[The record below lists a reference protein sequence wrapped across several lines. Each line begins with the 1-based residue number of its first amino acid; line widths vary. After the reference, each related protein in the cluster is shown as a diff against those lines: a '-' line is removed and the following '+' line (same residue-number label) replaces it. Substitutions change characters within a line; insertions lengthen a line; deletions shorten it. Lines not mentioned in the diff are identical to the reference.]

1 MTIDRTEFHRGRHAG
16 VLLPLFSCTSRQ
28 SWGIGEIP
36 DLVPFCRWVAGA
48 GCDFVQLLP
57 VAEMA
62 PGADSPYAA
71 VTAMAIDP
79 LYIGIGALEDFA
91 AIGGEAALAP
101 ATRTALEAVRAES
114 VVDYPRVRALKG
126 PVLRACYEH
135 FLANDGRRGSVRAAE
150 LAAFEAEHAWW
161 LADFALFRALREAQ
175 ELRGWWTWPEPLARR
190 DPSALDAARRELA
203 VDVGYHVYLQ
213 WVAEK
218 QWHEVRRA
226 VRPVGLFG
234 DVPFMVGA
242 DSADVWARQHAFR
255 LDASVGTPPDAFSA
269 TGQNWGLPVYRW
281 DVFER
286 EGDPWLRE
294 RARRTA
300 DLFDGVR
307 VDHLVGFYRTYCI
320 PNEGGEHAFVPAQE
334 KEQKAQ
340 GERVMKVFLSSG
352 ARIIA
357 EDLGTVPDF
366 VRASIA
372 SLGLPGYKVLRW
384 EREWKTEGQ
393 PFRDPRAWPAQSV
406 AVTGTHDTETLAEWW
421 ENAAADERKA
431 FAAIPFLRDAG
442 LDPLEEAWTARSRD
456 LVLELLFASGSSL
469 LSMPMQDLFG
479 WRDRVNAP
487 GTVGV
492 HNWTWRLPWPV
503 DAIDQTPDAI
513 ERAGKLRSWASR
525 HGRGLGG

>member
-1 MTIDRTEFHRGRHAG
+1 MDGTEFHRGRHAG
-16 VLLPLFSCTSRQ
+16 ILLPLFSCTSRRG
-28 SWGIGEIP
+28 WGIGEIP
-36 DLVPFCRWVAGA
+36 DLVPFCRWLDRA

-62 PGADSPYAA
+62 PGADSPYSA

-79 LYIGIGALEDFA
+79 LYVGIDALEDFA
-91 AIGGEAALAP
+91 AIGGEAALPSAQRAALEDLRAAP
-101 ATRTALEAVRAES
+101 AI
-114 VVDYPRVRALKG
+114 DYARVRALKS

-135 FLANDGRRGSVRAAE
+135 FVAHEARRGSVRAAE

-161 LADFALFRALREAQ
+161 LADFALFRALREAS
-175 ELRGWWTWPEPLARR
+175 ELRAWWTWPEPIAKR
-190 DPSALDAARRELA
+190 DPAALEAARRELA
-203 VDVGYHVYLQ
+203 KEIGRHVYLQ
-213 WVAEK
+213 WLADK
-218 QWHEVRRA
+218 QWREVRRA

-234 DVPFMVGA
+234 DVPFMVGG
-242 DSADVWARQHAFR
+242 DSADVWEWQHAFR

-286 EGDPWLRE
+286 ESDAWLRE

-320 PNEGGEHAFVPAQE
+320 PNDPEDGEPAFVPPDE
-334 KEQKAQ
+334 KSQRAQ
-340 GERVMKVFLSSG
+340 GERVMKVFLASG

-372 SLGLPGYKVLRW
+372 GLGLPGYRVLRW
-384 EREWKTEGQ
+384 EREWKKTGQ
-393 PFRDPRAWPAQSV
+393 PFRDPLAWPAQSV
-406 AVTGTHDTETLAEWW
+406 AVSGTHDTETLVEWW
-421 ENAAADERKA
+421 ESAPSEEREA
-431 FAAIPFLRDAG
+431 FAAIPFLAKAPFDAAQRRFTPAIRD
-442 LDPLEEAWTARSRD
+442 R
-456 LVLELLFASGSSL
+456 VIELLFAAGSNL
-469 LSMPMQDLFG
+469 LSLPIQDVFG

-487 GTVGV
+487 GTVGA
-492 HNWTWRLPWPV
+492 HNWTWRLPWSV
-503 DAIDQTPDAI
+503 DEIDQTPEAI
-513 ERAGKLRSWASR
+513 ERAARLRGWAAR
-525 HGRGLGG
+525 HDRARP